1 MVDFAPCIHVKHIDG
16 TALVTFPRTDRSEGA
31 ALAVGGQL
39 SKLAER
45 PGCRR
50 FVLNLS
56 LARCLSSS
64 MFGKL
69 IAFQKKVQQRGG
81 ELTLC
86 SPSPEVAAQFE
97 RMRLDQLFH
106 ICSTEEEGVR
116 PEFGGKSVGI
126 E

>member
-1 MVDFAPCIHVKHIDG
+1 MVDFAPWLHVEYIDG
-16 TALVTFPRTDRSEGA
+16 TALITFPRTDKSEGA

-39 SKLAER
+39 SELAER
-45 PGCRR
+45 PGSRR

-69 IAFQKKVQQRGG
+69 IAFQKQVQQRGG

-86 SPSPEVAAQFE
+86 SPSPELAQQFE
-97 RMRLDQLFH
+97 RMRLDKLFH
-106 ICSTEEEGVR
+106 ICSTEEEALGEIPV
-116 PEFGGKSVGI
+116 VI
-126 E
+126 A

>member
-1 MVDFAPCIHVKHIDG
+1 MVDFAPCIHAKYIDG
-16 TALVTFPRTDRSEGA
+16 TALVTFPRTDKSEGDA
-31 ALAVGGQL
+31 HAVAGQL

-69 IAFQKKVQQRGG
+69 IAFRNKVQQRGG

-106 ICSTEEEGVR
+106 ICPTEEEALAEIPR
-116 PEFGGKSVGI
+116 ASAS
-126 E
+126 

>member
-1 MVDFAPCIHVKHIDG
+1 MVDFAPWIHVEYIDG
-16 TALVTFPRTDRSEGA
+16 TALVTLPRTDMSEGG

-39 SKLAER
+39 SELAGR
-45 PGCRR
+45 PDCRR

-64 MFGKL
+64 MLGKL
-69 IAFQKKVQQRGG
+69 IAFQNKVKQRGG

-97 RMRLDQLFH
+97 RMRLDKFFH
-106 ICSTEEEGVR
+106 VCPTEEEALGEL
-116 PEFGGKSVGI
+116 PVGI
-126 E
+126 A